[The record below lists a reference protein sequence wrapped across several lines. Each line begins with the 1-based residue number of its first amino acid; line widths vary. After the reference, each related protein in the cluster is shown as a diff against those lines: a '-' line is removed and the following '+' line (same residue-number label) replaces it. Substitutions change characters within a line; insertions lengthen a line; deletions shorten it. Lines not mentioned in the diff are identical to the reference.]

1 MAAHVRGGCEERLT
15 DDTIVALS
23 SGAPPAAIAIVRVSG
38 PHCREVLRRSIGGVP
53 APRAATLRAVRDGS
67 GALLDRALVL
77 WFPGPAT
84 ATGEDVAEFHLHGG
98 RAVVSA
104 VEAAIVEVAGVR
116 RAQPGEFTRRAL
128 RNGRIDLAQAQGL
141 ADLLS
146 AETRAAH
153 RAALAGTEGLVGGA
167 IRDWLDTLSAIRA
180 RLEAWIDHDEEGD
193 VPAEAPAIA
202 GSLAALRDEMAAV
215 LARAPV
221 ERLRDGYRVVL
232 AGPPNAGKSS
242 LFNALLARDAAIVTP
257 IAGTTRDRLEAGI
270 VRDGHAYVLF
280 DTAGLAVETDD
291 PIEAIGIARSREAM
305 AAADL
310 LLWLADD
317 PPPDGTADVLWVHA
331 RADAPGRGEKA
342 AGQVLA
348 ISIADHAS
356 IDRLWA
362 MIAERAATGTDAPFL
377 LHRAEREAVA
387 KVLRCCDAACAA
399 DDPLIVAEEL
409 RAAGAALGRMLGIDA
424 TEAMLDALFARFCL
438 GK

>member
-1 MAAHVRGGCEERLT
+1 MT

-38 PHCREVLRRSIGGVP
+38 PHCRDVLRRSIGDVP
-53 APRAATLRAVRDGS
+53 APRIATLRAVRDGT

-98 RAVVSA
+98 RAVVAA
-104 VEAAIVEVAGVR
+104 VEAAIADMAGVR

-141 ADLLS
+141 ADLLA

-167 IRDWLDTLSAIRA
+167 IRAWLDTLSAIRA
-180 RLEAWIDHDEEGD
+180 RMEAWIDHDGEGD
-193 VPAEAPAIA
+193 VPAEAPVIA
-202 GSLAALRDEMAAV
+202 GPLVALRAEMAAV
-215 LARAPV
+215 LARPPV
-221 ERLRDGYRVVL
+221 ERLHDGFRIVL

-242 LFNALLARDAAIVTP
+242 LFNALLAREAAIVTP
-257 IAGTTRDRLEAGI
+257 IAGTTRDRLEAAV
-270 VRDGHAYVLF
+270 VRDGQAYVLF
-280 DTAGLAVETDD
+280 DTAGLAAATDD

-317 PPPDGTADVLWVHA
+317 PPPEGGTETLWLHA
-331 RADAPGRGEKA
+331 RADVPGRGAKA
-342 AGQVLA
+342 AGQALA
-348 ISIADHAS
+348 VSIADRAS
-356 IDRLWA
+356 IDRLWSKL
-362 MIAERAATGTDAPFL
+362 AERAALGTDAPFL
-377 LHRAEREAVA
+377 LHRAERDAVA
-387 KVLRCCDAACAA
+387 HAMQCCDAALAGH
-399 DDPLIVAEEL
+399 DPLIVAEEL
-409 RAAGAALGRMLGIDA
+409 RVAAAVLGKTLGVDV